1 MGGVMDLRDELIK
14 AAGTHQRAARVLR
27 ILARQGDLSGVA
39 VPAAPLR
46 VLAGQITAMDGEP
59 RDPEVGDS
67 VILRGT
73 IEGLH
78 GGEALVRVHGAS
90 PDDAYGGYMSMLC
103 GQLEHDTA
111 VALFDG
117 GVAAC
122 PGDGCPGCPD
132 CARPSSVPSELAE
145 S

>member
-27 ILARQGDLSGVA
+27 
-39 VPAAPLR
+39 
-46 VLAGQITAMDGEP
+46 M
-59 RDPEVGDS
+59 
-67 VILRGT
+67 
-73 IEGLH
+73 
-78 GGEALVRVHGAS
+78 
-90 PDDAYGGYMSMLC
+90 
-103 GQLEHDTA
+103 LEHDTA

-132 CARPSSVPSELAE
+132 CARPSSVPPELVE
-145 S
+145 P